1 MSDTSKVE
9 MILSTRQPH
18 VNGVGYV
25 SSTERL
31 DDDLAAQLAD
41 ISKYSLR
48 TPGELLGHAFWTW
61 LKSAEAQRIM
71 AIINGRKEIA
81 AGDVYDFD
89 DVLAELEAIIRG
101 DDPGDG

>member
-1 MSDTSKVE
+1 MGDISKVE
-9 MILSTRQPH
+9 MVLSTKQPH
-18 VNGVGYV
+18 ANGVGYV

-61 LKSAEAQRIM
+61 LKSAEGQRVTG
-71 AIINGRKEIA
+71 IIEGKKAVA
-81 AGDVYDFD
+81 AGDVHDMD
-89 DVLAELEAIIRG
+89 DVIRELEAIVRG
-101 DDPGDG
+101 DPDDG